1 MKTTPP
7 RSEGSNPSLSATTL
21 KPDLRDQRDQTELE
35 QWKQGLIQPIIRL
48 MAKRG
53 IVELHITR
61 KAGTNGTFQFEL
73 VPDQDTQ
80 DAPVFEVGAHY
91 IFPMD
96 RPSGYWCCVVTHES
110 GIAHY
115 LNIHGKRW
123 PHALNLTKL
132 GRGKAVPLATYG
144 VEVSKD
150 ATGLVFEQKQHLARF
165 TMMANLSAGSL
176 SIQGHASGC
185 CSCRG
190 NPRACGWI
198 PKFCPSCWLGSTKTP
213 TNLPNEC
220 QTSQRIRTAPRVR

>member
-73 VPDQDTQ
+73 VPDQETQ
-80 DAPVFEVGAHY
+80 DAPVFEVGAPY

-110 GIAHY
+110 GIANY

-144 VEVSKD
+144 VEVSKV
-150 ATGLVFEQKQHLARF
+150 ATGLVFEQKQPSSALYDDGEPQRWQPEHPGTRERLLFLPRQPKSLRMDPKVLPKLLAW
-165 TMMANLSAGSL
+165 
-176 SIQGHASGC
+176 IDK
-185 CSCRG
+185 
-190 NPRACGWI
+190 NPNQLA
-198 PKFCPSCWLGSTKTP
+198 
-213 TNLPNEC
+213 
-220 QTSQRIRTAPRVR
+220 Q